1 MAVSERDELRGVVRS
16 FLQSRSTS
24 THVREA
30 MVSERGFDDA
40 LWRDICGEL
49 GLSGIAVPEE
59 WGGAGAG
66 MTELTVVFEEAGA
79 ALLCSPLFATVGLA
93 VQAVLSSGDREA
105 MADLVPP
112 FLDGSR
118 TATVILNGAL
128 GPWAPET
135 VTLTAEYAGGTPHL
149 SGEAALVID
158 GHSCDVLLAA
168 ARTEAGLSLFAV
180 EADVTGL
187 SRQPLAG
194 LDRTRRVARVS
205 FDSTP
210 ARLIGADGG
219 AAPSLEHASQ
229 LALVA
234 LAAEQLG
241 GAQRCLDMA
250 VGYARDRIQFGRPIG
265 SFQAVKHRCADMLVL
280 VEGAR
285 SAVEQAASVADGVAD
300 DDGLAVTAS
309 VAKMAASEAYVA
321 VALDNMRVHGGIG
334 FTWEHDAHLYMRRAK
349 ATELT
354 FGSPEEHAQRLAQ
367 IVVKGS
373 S

>member
-1 MAVSERDELRGVVRS
+1 MAVSERDELRGVVRG

-24 THVREA
+24 RDVREA
-30 MVSERGFDDA
+30 MVSERGYDEV
-40 LWRDICGEL
+40 LWRDICCEL

-93 VQAVLSSGDREA
+93 VQSILSSGDRDA
-105 MADLVPP
+105 MADFVPA

-118 TATVILNGAL
+118 TATVIFNGGL
-128 GPWAPET
+128 GPWAAET
-135 VTLTAEYAGGTPHL
+135 VTLTADYAGGAPRL

-158 GHSCDVLLAA
+158 GCSSDVLLAA
-168 ARTEAGLSLFAV
+168 ARTEAGPSLFAV
-180 EADVTGL
+180 DAEAAGL
-187 SRQPLAG
+187 SRQPLAT
-194 LDRTRRVARVS
+194 LDRTRQVARVT
-205 FDSTP
+205 FDSAP
-210 ARLIGADGG
+210 ARLIGADGK
-219 AAPSLEHASQ
+219 AAPGLERTSQ

-250 VGYARDRIQFGRPIG
+250 VGYARDRIQFGRAIG

-285 SAVEQAASVADGVAD
+285 SAVEQAASVADGMAD
-300 DDGLAVTAS
+300 GDGLAVTAS
-309 VAKMAASEAYVA
+309 VAKMACSEAYVA
-321 VALDNMRVHGGIG
+321 AALDNMRVHGGVG
-334 FTWEHDAHLYMRRAK
+334 FTWEHDAHLYVRRAK
-349 ATELT
+349 STELT
-354 FGSPEEHAQRLAQ
+354 FGSPEEHAQRLAHL
-367 IVVKGS
+367 VAKGTS
-373 S
+373 